1 MTPKERIEYL
11 NKIELLLQLKSRLVP
26 SDLLSLEFYRSIC
39 YVSSVPLWET
49 ERRQID
55 YLIRM
60 FYKNIKPVLKRI
72 NN

>member
-11 NKIELLLQLKSRLVP
+11 NKIALLLQLESRLVI
-26 SDLLSLEFYRSIC
+26 SDLASLEFYHECILSG
-39 YVSSVPLWET
+39 PLLEA
-49 ERRQID
+49 ERRHID